1 MFAKQA
7 ASLPYPKQDILF
19 IDTGIY
25 KWMCIDEVAATA
37 FYVHDFDLGLH
48 CCKMLLQEDRLPSS
62 EVERVKANMK
72 TYEAAIEIRA
82 KNSPVPQKVVA
93 PSSEKPYIQ
102 QARTFKRR
110 K

>member
-37 FYVHDFDLGLH
+37 FYVHDYKLGLE

-62 EVERVKANMK
+62 EVERVRANMK
-72 TYEAAIEIRA
+72 TYEAALENRA
-82 KNSPVPQKVVA
+82 KNSPATQQVVA
-93 PSSEKPYIQ
+93 PSDKPYIQ